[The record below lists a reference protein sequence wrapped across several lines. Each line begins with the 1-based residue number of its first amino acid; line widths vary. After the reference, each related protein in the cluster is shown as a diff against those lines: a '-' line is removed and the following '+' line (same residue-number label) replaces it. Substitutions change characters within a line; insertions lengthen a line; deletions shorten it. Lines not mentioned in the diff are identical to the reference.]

1 MKAVRGVLAGLSLAL
16 LAVLPGQAQGPA
28 PASFDW
34 FEYAG
39 NDTVFN
45 FPAGPN
51 EYRNPVLAGFYSDP
65 SITRVGNDYYLTAST
80 FTYFPGLPVFRSRD
94 LVHWTQ
100 IGNAIDRP
108 GMLDFDGLGLSRGVF
123 APSISHHNGVFYI
136 VNTCVDCGG
145 NFVIT
150 AKNAAGP
157 WSDPVWIRDVPG
169 IDPSL
174 FVDDDGTAW
183 LMNNA
188 APAGPVLYEG
198 HRAIWI
204 RRFDLKTLKTAGP
217 ATMIVDGG
225 VDISQKP
232 IWAEGPHIFKR
243 EGRYYLITAEG
254 GTAINHSQVVYRG
267 DRPDGPWTAY
277 PRPILTQRDLD
288 PLRQYAVTSAG
299 HADFVETQNGEWWA
313 TFLAIRPYGDDLY
326 NTGRETFLLPVH
338 WRDGWPIITAPG
350 QAVAPV
356 VHYPDLPREKLPAV
370 PNSGNFVL
378 REEFDGKALA
388 PYWMTP
394 RVPKSAWHHLRGGA
408 LHLTARAARLGEK
421 LQPSFMA
428 RRQQHI
434 AMTAAT
440 SLSFAAPMPGD
451 KAGLAVYQDDAHY
464 YFIGIVND
472 GGRRMLR
479 VERRAGAGDPVDGVV
494 LASVALADA
503 TAQVQ
508 IRARGGRYD
517 FSYRTGA
524 GQGDWTPLLLDADGT
539 ILSTKVAGGFVGAM
553 IGLYAHSASGPI

>member
-1 MKAVRGVLAGLSLAL
+1 
-16 LAVLPGQAQGPA
+16 
-28 PASFDW
+28 
-34 FEYAG
+34 
-39 NDTVFN
+39 
-45 FPAGPN
+45 
-51 EYRNPVLAGFYSDP
+51 
-65 SITRVGNDYYLTAST
+65 
-80 FTYFPGLPVFRSRD
+80 
-94 LVHWTQ
+94 
-100 IGNAIDRP
+100 
-108 GMLDFDGLGLSRGVF
+108 
-123 APSISHHNGVFYI
+123 
-136 VNTCVDCGG
+136 
-145 NFVIT
+145 
-150 AKNAAGP
+150 
-157 WSDPVWIRDVPG
+157 
-169 IDPSL
+169 
-174 FVDDDGTAW
+174 
-183 LMNNA
+183 MNNG

-356 VHYPDLPREKLPAV
+356 VHYPDLPREKPPAI

-408 LHLTARAARLGEK
+408 LKLTARAPRIGEK
-421 LQPSFMA
+421 LQPSFVA

-479 VERRAGAGDPVDGVV
+479 VERRAGASDPVDGVV

-524 GQGDWTPLLLDADGT
+524 GQGGWTPLLSDADGT

-553 IGLYAHSASGPI
+553 IGLYAHSASGPV